1 MSRFISLLITLLT
14 VFGTTSVSA
23 QGWPANYDGVML
35 QGFYWDSFDDSQWTV
50 LEKQTDELAKY
61 FSLIWIPQSGNCDGQ
76 SMGYNPK
83 YYWNQNSSF
92 GTENQLRSM
101 IKTFRDKGLG
111 TIADVVINHRQNLS
125 NWVDFPAETY
135 DGVTYQMTSTDI
147 CADDDDGATKAW
159 ADKNGYKL
167 SPNKDSGEGWGGM
180 RDLDHASANVQ
191 KIIKA
196 YEDFLLNDL
205 GYTGFRYDVGKG
217 FDAKYFALYNNAS
230 KPKFSVG
237 EVWDGNQVIKNWI
250 DGTKTDGTK
259 TYSEPQSAA
268 FDFQFRY
275 RVRDAINNNN
285 WSNINSTDCLIKNE
299 GYRRWAVTF
308 VENHDTEKRSNAEQ
322 DPIRKDTI
330 AANAV
335 ILALPGT
342 PCVFF
347 KHWQAYKKEIKMM
360 IEARRLAGIHNQS
373 AYSPITTS
381 SVCTALQVTGTK
393 GKLIVAVG
401 PSSSTF
407 SRNGFKTLMSGYHYK
422 YLVEEGL
429 DTSGW
434 DDIVNNI
441 KEESKEPEDEPFDK
455 FQATIYVSTEMPAG
469 YASGSMNYWV
479 WDNANKNCCTNS
491 NWPGDKVTQTKE
503 IGGKTW
509 FYSSYDITAA
519 NYYLNLVLSTGT
531 GAPQSVDVNRITG
544 DRYFIISA
552 DKSGGKNLVTDV
564 TETYNAIAP
573 IVTDSPAST
582 ATYSLQGIRV
592 GSNYKGIV
600 IRNGKKFL
608 K

>member
-1 MSRFISLLITLLT
+1 MT

-83 YYWNQNSSF
+83 YYWNQNSTF

-135 DGVTYQMTSTDI
+135 NGVTYQMTSTDI
-147 CADDDDGATKAW
+147 CADDDGGETKAW

-285 WSNINSTDCLIKNE
+285 WSNINSADCLIKSEN
-299 GYRRWAVTF
+299 YRRWAVTF

-360 IEARRLAGIHNQS
+360 IEARKLAGIHNQS
-373 AYSPITTS
+373 AYSPLSTS

-393 GKLIVAVG
+393 GNLIVAVG

-407 SRNGFKTLMSGYHYK
+407 SRNGYKTLMAGYHYK

-434 DDIVNNI
+434 NDIINNI
-441 KEESKEPEDEPFDK
+441 EEESKEPEDEPFEK
-455 FQATIYVSTEMPAG
+455 FQATIYVSTEMPAS
-469 YASGSMNYWV
+469 YTSGSVNYWV
-479 WDNANKNCCTNS
+479 WDSANKNCCTNS

-573 IVTDSPAST
+573 VVSDSPTSD
-582 ATYSLQGIRV
+582 ATYNLQGVRV
-592 GSNYKGIV
+592 SSQYKGIV

-608 K
+608 KNNPNN